1 MNLFF
6 RWIINELVTVTS
18 KDFKSYNPL
27 TFQERTMA
35 TTPTTADAELIVKLY
50 DLRREA
56 ECRKARN
63 WFLGFWPESAEDI
76 LKIAT
81 AMGSQENA
89 WLRQAG
95 GYWEMAA
102 SFVLHGALNREL
114 FLEGSFSGEMFV
126 FFGKI
131 EPFLKE
137 LREKMQSPTIF
148 GNVEKLIATSEGGA
162 ERLKQ
167 TQERMA
173 GIRKMAQASKAA

>member
-1 MNLFF
+1 M
-6 RWIINELVTVTS
+6 S
-18 KDFKSYNPL
+18 
-27 TFQERTMA
+27 

-76 LKIAT
+76 MKIAT
-81 AMGSQENA
+81 ALGSQENN
-89 WLRQAG
+89 WMRQVG

-131 EPFLKE
+131 EPFLHE
-137 LREKMQSPTIF
+137 VREKMQNPSIF
-148 GNVEKLIATSEGGA
+148 GNVEKLIASSAGGS

-167 TQERMA
+167 TQGRLAMM
-173 GIRKMAQASKAA
+173 RKAAQPTKAA